1 MLMLRFD
8 IVVVTALDTLDRG
21 SFISVCEDAPL
32 HSAPGHDPVA
42 NGIGGEVWNGR
53 EGFATSVLGCGEK
66 ALRAVVMVFGE
77 MLHLSVYRTIS
88 ITLAQNSFRIFN
100 LNAQV
105 CYFSLSMIYGT
116 KNTGSKQPDDAFRSI
131 MMYRADHMSTVYS
144 HQLAPHNYNQVKSWC
159 NIMDHRKRRLQG
171 SPSKD
176 LKDETKWP
184 GELFLFDPAG

>member
-1 MLMLRFD
+1 M
-8 IVVVTALDTLDRG
+8 VVTALDTLDRG

-88 ITLAQNSFRIFN
+88 ITLAQNSSRIFN

-116 KNTGSKQPDDAFRSI
+116 KNTGAAWWCIQKHNDVPGWSHEHRILSSAGGRIIIIKSRAGVISWITANVAFKGL
-131 MMYRADHMSTVYS
+131 
-144 HQLAPHNYNQVKSWC
+144 HQR
-159 NIMDHRKRRLQG
+159 I
-171 SPSKD
+171 
-176 LKDETKWP
+176 
-184 GELFLFDPAG
+184 